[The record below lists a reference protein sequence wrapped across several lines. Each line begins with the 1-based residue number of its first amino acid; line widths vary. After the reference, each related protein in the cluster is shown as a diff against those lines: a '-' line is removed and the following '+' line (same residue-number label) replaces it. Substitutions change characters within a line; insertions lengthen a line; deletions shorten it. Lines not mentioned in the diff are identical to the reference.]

1 MTKTLIVLS
10 GLPGSGKTHTRLT
23 DPDLRDLPAFD
34 IADIYQEAL
43 DKYQLELD
51 WYMAT
56 SELLRAAVQA
66 LTEHD
71 VVIIEG
77 CFMPDSP
84 SMEQVRQSARVYGFT
99 VDYRTHDV
107 DPVLCAE
114 RIGAQYA
121 AGEIDWPK
129 ANRRIKLLKRMIKA

>member
-1 MTKTLIVLS
+1 MKTLIVLS

-43 DKYQLELD
+43 
-51 WYMAT
+51 
-56 SELLRAAVQA
+56 
-66 LTEHD
+66 TEHD

-84 SMEQVRQSARVYGFT
+84 SLEQVRQSARVYGFT

-114 RIGAQYA
+114 RIGTQYA